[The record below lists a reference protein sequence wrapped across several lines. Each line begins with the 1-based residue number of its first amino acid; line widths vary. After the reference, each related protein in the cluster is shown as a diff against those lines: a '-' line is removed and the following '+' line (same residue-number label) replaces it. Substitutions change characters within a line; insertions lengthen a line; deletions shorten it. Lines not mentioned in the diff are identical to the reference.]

1 MRTQV
6 CLPLDIDVDFCQ
18 NVSDGEWY
26 QAFVMVDKHD
36 ILTKVRLM
44 IRSSSIEDAQ
54 GFINQLQRALDNYIE
69 RTTGEKK

>member
-1 MRTQV
+1 
-6 CLPLDIDVDFCQ
+6 
-18 NVSDGEWY
+18 
-26 QAFVMVDKHD
+26 MVDKHD